1 MLRCLLAVPA
11 STAAAAA
18 AAGAKSSGVASTVPD
33 CKLRTEKDGD
43 GGISR
48 GGTAAVVLSDAERC
62 IPLAPLPGE
71 SCGKGGRRPALPK
84 TAPAGCS
91 VIATTASSPSLLS
104 GKAAA
109 AGDGGCKPS
118 RGNQGEGERLTPWP
132 AAPPAKWT
140 AVISTCCC
148 TCTAAAHDSLVGLP
162 LLPLPLLRGVRL
174 PSDAAPSAVPGA
186 AAAAAAAACRRL
198 LRRACLA
205 SYCCTLKA
213 SSTLFLHN
221 GHVQLRFNHEPMQ
234 SCMHRQ
240 KRHSEY
246 E

>member
-1 MLRCLLAVPA
+1 M
-11 STAAAAA
+11 
-18 AAGAKSSGVASTVPD
+18 
-33 CKLRTEKDGD
+33 
-43 GGISR
+43 
-48 GGTAAVVLSDAERC
+48 VLPDAEGC
-62 IPLAPLPGE
+62 IPLVPLPGD
-71 SCGKGGRRPALPK
+71 SCGKGGRRPALPNP
-84 TAPAGCS
+84 APAGCS
-91 VIATTASSPSLLS
+91 VSVTTASSPSLLP

-109 AGDGGCKPS
+109 AGESGGKPS
-118 RGNQGEGERLTPWP
+118 KGNQGEGDRLTPWP
-132 AAPPAKWT
+132 AAPPAEWT

-148 TCTAAAHDSLVGLP
+148 TCTAATQDSRVGVP

-174 PSDAAPSAVPGA
+174 PSDPAPSTAPGA

-221 GHVQLRFNHEPMQ
+221 GHVQLRFSHDPMQ
-234 SCMHRQ
+234 SCMHSQ
-240 KRHSEY
+240 QSQSEC